1 MDSAQPAAPD
11 APAGP
16 AVGDDAF
23 AHARTHFIEGLA
35 ALEVGRVE
43 DAEHSFV
50 ASLTHVPGHIST
62 LINLAATRLA
72 LGRPEGA
79 IEAAAQVLAAE
90 PDNAEA
96 WFHHATALG
105 QLGRHAEALAGWD
118 AALKAGGPAG
128 PIWLRHGQTLQALDR
143 PLPALASYDRAV
155 EADPTLVQAW
165 TNRGNI
171 LREMHRLGEAAEA
184 FREALAQGGDPD
196 LHGYYLAS
204 LGAHVAPSAAPA
216 AYVQTLFD
224 DYAAQFDAHLVGTL
238 HYSAHLTLTEP
249 LGTLGRVPY
258 ASALDLG
265 CGTGLCGPRVKRIAR
280 RLDGVDLSAGMLARA
295 DALGVY
301 DTLTQADIVAHLTAL
316 AETSARHDLV
326 LAADLFIYIG
336 DLAPVF
342 AGVRRVIAPRGVF
355 CFSAEL
361 ADNDKQDFQ
370 LLNSLRFAHSER
382 YLHALAA
389 RHGFEVLRADQAP
402 IREEQR
408 MSIPG
413 IFMYLTPLGTAD

>member
-1 MDSAQPAAPD
+1 MDSATPAPTD
-11 APAGP
+11 AH
-16 AVGDDAF
+16 DDAF
-23 AHARTHFIEGLA
+23 AHARTRFIEGLA
-35 ALEVGRVE
+35 ALEAGRFE
-43 DAEHSFV
+43 DAEISFL
-50 ASLTHVPGHIST
+50 ASLAHVPGRTST

-72 LGRPEGA
+72 LGQPEGA

-90 PDNAEA
+90 PGNADA
-96 WFHHATALG
+96 WLHQATALG
-105 QLGRHAEALAGWD
+105 ALGRHAEALAGWD

-128 PIWLRHGQTLQALDR
+128 PLWLRHGQTLQALDR

-184 FREALAQGGDPD
+184 FRQALAHGGDAD

-204 LGAHVAPSAAPA
+204 LGAHAVPSTAPA
-216 AYVQTLFD
+216 AYVGPLFD

-249 LGTLGRVPY
+249 LSTLGRVPY

-295 DALGVY
+295 EALGVY
-301 DTLTQADIVAHLTAL
+301 DTLAQADIVAHLAATPAQ
-316 AETSARHDLV
+316 HDLV

-342 AGVRRVIAPRGVF
+342 EGVRRVVAPRGVF

-361 ADNDKQDFQ
+361 ADNNKQDFQ
-370 LLNSLRFAHSER
+370 LLSSLRYAHSER

-413 IFMYLTPLGTAD
+413 IFMYLTPLGTAG

>member
-1 MDSAQPAAPD
+1 MESAAPATPD
-11 APAGP
+11 LP
-16 AVGDDAF
+16 DDAF
-23 AHARTHFIEGLA
+23 AHARSHFIEGLA
-35 ALEVGRVE
+35 ALEAARLE
-43 DAEHSFV
+43 DAEASFV
-50 ASLTHVPGHIST
+50 ASLVHVPGRTST

-72 LGRPEGA
+72 LGRPARA
-79 IEAAAQVLAAE
+79 IEAAAQVIAAE

-96 WFHHATALG
+96 WFHQATALG

-118 AALKAGGPAG
+118 AALKAGGPAA

-143 PLPALASYDRAV
+143 PLSALASYDRAL
-155 EADPTLVQAW
+155 EADPALVQAW

-184 FREALAQGGDPD
+184 FRQALAHGGDPD
-196 LHGYYLAS
+196 VHAYYLAS
-204 LGAHVAPSAAPA
+204 LGAHAAPSAAPA
-216 AYVQTLFD
+216 SYVETLFD

-249 LGTLGRVPY
+249 LSTLGRVPY

-280 RLDGVDLSAGMLARA
+280 RLDGVDLSVGMLARA
-295 DALGVY
+295 EALGVY
-301 DTLTQADIVAHLTAL
+301 DTLTRADVVAHLKATP
-316 AETSARHDLV
+316 ARHDLV

-336 DLAPVF
+336 DLASVF
-342 AGVRRVIAPRGVF
+342 EGVRRVIAPRGVF

-361 ADNDKQDFQ
+361 ADNDRQDFQ
-370 LLNSLRFAHSER
+370 LLDSLRYAHSER

-389 RHGFEVLRADQAP
+389 RHGFEVLRTDHAP

-413 IFMYLTPLGTAD
+413 IFMYLTPQGAGG